1 MTEENAAEAT
11 AQDEQVEATA
21 TEEVSTEEVTAE
33 EVETKS
39 ETETEEETKQASERT
54 KLRRRQRRDAKLNR
68 EREAR
73 VEAEKK
79 AEYYRGLSEGSKQ
92 TEVKEDGEPKSSD
105 YEDYDE
111 FIDAKVEWKLAQ
123 ANKATEKPKPAQE
136 APATDS
142 TEPSEEFTS
151 FKAKGLEKFGED
163 FTDMIEAAQNQEFAA
178 SQIMVEAMIEEDIGP
193 EMAMHFYDNPD
204 EAAKIAKMS
213 PLRQVKAL
221 AALGDTLSVKEAP
234 KKTSEAPEPITPEKD
249 SSVRKN
255 IDPSKE
261 TMAEY
266 VARRAKERAA
276 AR

>member
-1 MTEENAAEAT
+1 VTDENAAEAT
-11 AQDEQVEATA
+11 AQDELVDETANVE
-21 TEEVSTEEVTAE
+21 TEEVNEEVKTEEVEAE
-33 EVETKS
+33 EKE
-39 ETETEEETKQASERT
+39 KQASERT
-54 KLRRRQRRDAKLNR
+54 KLRRRQRRDAKFNR

-73 VEAEKK
+73 VEAEKE
-79 AEYYRGLSEGSKQ
+79 AAYYRGLSEGSKQ
-92 TEVKEDGEPKSSD
+92 PEVKEDGEPKSSD

-111 FIDAKVEWKLAQ
+111 FIDAKVEWKFAQ

-136 APATDS
+136 ATTTDS
-142 TEPSEEFTS
+142 TEPSEEFKS
-151 FKAKGLEKFGED
+151 FQTKGLEKFGED
-163 FTDMIEAAQNQEFAA
+163 FTDMIEAAKNQEFAS
-178 SQIMVEAMIEEDIGP
+178 SQIMVEAMIEEDNGP

-249 SSVRKN
+249 SSVRKSV
-255 IDPSKE
+255 DSSKE
-261 TMAEY
+261 SMADY
-266 VARRAKERAA
+266 VARRAKERVA